1 MATPGKIKDIM
12 LTFIE
17 FHIWVLLNLYTEP
30 ENKHGAKS
38 FDLHVIWKLY
48 LNKNF
53 IITQMMR
60 GRMRDILSALLHSSF
75 ELY

>member
-38 FDLHVIWKLY
+38 FRLHVISKLY
-48 LNKNF
+48 FKQNLKIVYF
-53 IITQMMR
+53 ITTQMMR
-60 GRMRDILSALLHSSF
+60 W
-75 ELY
+75 